1 MSVRLLAVFAMAA
14 SLAACA
20 SIDGPDEIAPHP
32 RLTEPVSAPSVTE
45 GIEQYMQQRARVESV
60 GFRLR
65 RAAEPDCRKLNRT
78 RNDLG
83 IVVWS
88 LASFPNAD
96 DQARLRGAYG
106 LDNSVT
112 VAIAIE
118 GAPARKAGLSN
129 GDVITHVNG
138 EVLPVGTGATD
149 RFIARS
155 NAAARAGAVTLR
167 LKGGR
172 EISIPPDAVCD
183 YPALLVRSPD
193 TNAAADGTSFAI
205 TTGLYDVTRSDDEL
219 AVILGHELAHNV
231 LGHLAAGTTA
241 AGSSTTG
248 RLLEAFT
255 RSSISA
261 ALSSAAT
268 PAHDP
273 KKEIEADR
281 FGLQLMV
288 RAGFDITAADTMW
301 TRLNRNGSATL
312 ISRTHPTGTDRQAAL
327 RKAIEELKG
336 R

>member
-1 MSVRLLAVFAMAA
+1 MSLRLLAVLALAT
-14 SLAACA
+14 SLTACA
-20 SIDGPDEIAPHP
+20 SIDGPDEIAPRP
-32 RLTEPVSAPSVTE
+32 REPEPATTASVTQ

-65 RAAEPDCRKLNRT
+65 RAAEPECRKQNRT
-78 RNDLG
+78 RKDLG
-83 IVVWS
+83 LVVWS

-118 GAPARKAGLSN
+118 GAPAQQSGLRQ

-138 EVLPVGTGATD
+138 EALPVGTGATE

-155 NAAARAGAVTLR
+155 NAAARSGAVTIR
-167 LKGGR
+167 VADGR
-172 EISIPPDAVCD
+172 ELPVAPDAVCD

-193 TNAAADGTSFAI
+193 TNAAADGASFAI
-205 TTGLYDVTRSDDEL
+205 TTSLYDLTRSDDEL
-219 AVILGHELAHNV
+219 AVILGHELAHNI
-231 LGHLAAGTTA
+231 LGHLAGSAPAG
-241 AGSSTTG
+241 GSSTTG

-255 RSSISA
+255 RSSIST
-261 ALSSAAT
+261 ALSAAAT

-281 FGLQLMV
+281 VGLELMS
-288 RAGFDITAADTMW
+288 RARFNVTAADTMW
-301 TRLNRNGSATL
+301 TRLNSTGNATL
-312 ISRTHPTGTDRQAAL
+312 ISRTHPTGNERQSAL
-327 RKAIEELKG
+327 RKTIEELKS

>member
-1 MSVRLLAVFAMAA
+1 MSLRLLAVLALAT
-14 SLAACA
+14 SLTACA
-20 SIDGPDEIAPHP
+20 SIDGPDEIAPRP
-32 RLTEPVSAPSVTE
+32 RAPEPATTASVTQ

-65 RAAEPDCRKLNRT
+65 RAAEPECRKQNRT

-83 IVVWS
+83 LVVWS

-118 GAPARKAGLSN
+118 GAPAHRSGLRQ

-138 EVLPVGTGATD
+138 EALPVGTGATE

-155 NAAARAGAVTLR
+155 NAAARSGAVTIR
-167 LKGGR
+167 VADGR
-172 EISIPPDAVCD
+172 VLSVAPDAVCD

-193 TNAAADGTSFAI
+193 TNAAADGASFAI
-205 TTGLYDVTRSDDEL
+205 TTALYDLTRSDDEL
-219 AVILGHELAHNV
+219 AVILGHELAHNI
-231 LGHLAAGTTA
+231 LGHLASTTPSG
-241 AGSSTTG
+241 GSSTG

-261 ALSSAAT
+261 ALSAAAT

-281 FGLQLMV
+281 VGLELMS
-288 RAGFDITAADTMW
+288 RAGFNVTAADTMW
-301 TRLNRNGSATL
+301 TRLNAAGNATL

-327 RKAIEELKG
+327 RKAISDLKT

>member
-1 MSVRLLAVFAMAA
+1 MSVRLLAVFATAA

-20 SIDGPDEIAPHP
+20 SIDGPDDIAPRP
-32 RLTEPVSAPSVTE
+32 RVSEPVSAPSVTE

-65 RAAEPDCRKLNRT
+65 RAGEPDCRKLNRT

-118 GAPARKAGLSN
+118 GAPARKAGLRN

-155 NAAARAGAVTLR
+155 NAAARAGAVSLR
-167 LKGGR
+167 LKDGR
-172 EISIPPDAVCD
+172 ELSITPDAVCD

-219 AVILGHELAHNV
+219 AVILGHELAHNI
-231 LGHLAAGTTA
+231 LGHLAGA
-241 AGSSTTG
+241 ATGSSTTG

-281 FGLQLMV
+281 FGLQLMA

-301 TRLNRNGSATL
+301 TRLNHAGSATL
-312 ISRTHPTGTDRQAAL
+312 ISRTHPTGNDRQAAL
-327 RKAIEELKG
+327 RKAIGELQG

>member
-1 MSVRLLAVFAMAA
+1 MSLRLLAVLALAT
-14 SLAACA
+14 SLTACA
-20 SIDGPDEIAPHP
+20 SIDGPDEIAPRP
-32 RLTEPVSAPSVTE
+32 RAPEPPTTTASVTQ
-45 GIEQYMQQRARVESV
+45 GIEQYMQQRSRVESV

-65 RAAEPDCRKLNRT
+65 RAAEPECRKQNRT

-83 IVVWS
+83 LVVWS

-118 GAPARKAGLSN
+118 GAPAHRSGLRQ

-138 EVLPVGTGATD
+138 EALPVGTGATE

-155 NAAARAGAVTLR
+155 NAAARSGAVALR
-167 LKGGR
+167 LAGGR
-172 EISIPPDAVCD
+172 ELSIAPDAVCD

-193 TNAAADGTSFAI
+193 TNAAADGASFAI
-205 TTGLYDVTRSDDEL
+205 TTSLYELTRSDDEL
-219 AVILGHELAHNV
+219 AVILGHELAHNI
-231 LGHLAAGTTA
+231 LGHLSGTA
-241 AGSSTTG
+241 PSGSSSSG

-261 ALSSAAT
+261 ALSASAS

-281 FGLQLMV
+281 VGLELMS
-288 RAGFDITAADTMW
+288 RAGFNVTAADTMW
-301 TRLNRNGSATL
+301 TRLNSAGNATL
-312 ISRTHPTGTDRQAAL
+312 ISRTHPTGNDRQTAL
-327 RKAIEELKG
+327 RKAISDL
-336 R
+336 RPR